1 MRLRTLIELLAAL
14 LLTFAALFAVSKMA
28 RTTAMKVENTY
39 ALATIVEVKIGAVN
53 GTLNGA
59 GNALNWFGCTAAN
72 IASIC
77 GRIN

>member
-28 RTTAMKVENTY
+28 RTTAIKVENTY

-53 GTLNGA
+53 GRLNGA
-59 GNALNWFGCTAAN
+59 GTNSTSLVALQRTSPAYADG
-72 IASIC
+72 
-77 GRIN
+77 